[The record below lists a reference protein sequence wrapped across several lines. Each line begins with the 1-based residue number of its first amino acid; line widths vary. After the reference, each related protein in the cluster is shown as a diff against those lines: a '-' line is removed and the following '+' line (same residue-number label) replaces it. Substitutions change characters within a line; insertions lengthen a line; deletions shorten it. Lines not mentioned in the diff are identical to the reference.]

1 MYLLYVDES
10 GGDDANA
17 KDQYF
22 VLGAIA
28 AFERIPFHLSA
39 NVEEIQRQ
47 AFPSV
52 TEPIEFRASAMW
64 SGNGEP
70 WTSMARP
77 DRMNLMR
84 RIYQLLAQNS
94 KGVSLFGVALH
105 KSDFP
110 KSVPIQKTSE
120 ELAGH
125 FDAYLT
131 GLEIADPNHEKQ
143 RGLMIFDKSRHEK
156 TVQGLMTEYRT
167 TGARFGTI
175 KHLAEVPLF
184 SDSKITRMLQLAD
197 FIAYAIYRRY
207 ESQDAQFFDMLLP
220 RFHQQGGVVHGLM
233 HLDTNYRDCYCPA
246 CMSRRSSAAATA

>member
-17 KDQYF
+17 QDEYF
-22 VLGAIA
+22 VLGGLA
-28 AFERIPFHLSA
+28 AFERVPFHLSA
-39 NVEEIQRQ
+39 EVDEIQRQ
-47 AFPSV
+47 VFPSV
-52 TEPIEFRASAMW
+52 SDPIEFRASAMW

-70 WTSMARP
+70 WTSMPRT

-84 RIYQLLAQNS
+84 RIYRLLARET
-94 KGVSLFGVALH
+94 KGVALFGVALH
-105 KSDFP
+105 KPDF
-110 KSVPIQKTSE
+110 SRAVPIQRTSE

-125 FDAYLT
+125 FDGFLT
-131 GLEIADPNHEKQ
+131 GLELTDKNNEKQ

-156 TVQGLMTEYRT
+156 TVQGLMNQYRT

-197 FIAYAIYRRY
+197 LIAYAIYRRY
-207 ESQDAQFFDMLLP
+207 ESRDAQFFDMLLP
-220 RFHQQGGVVHGLM
+220 RFSQQGGVLHGLM
-233 HLDTNYRDCYCPA
+233 HLDSSYRECYCPA
-246 CMSRRSSAAATA
+246 CLSRRSSAVTG

>member
-1 MYLLYVDES
+1 MHLLYVDES

-22 VLGAIA
+22 VLGGIS
-28 AFERIPFHLSA
+28 AFERVPYHFCA
-39 NVEEIQRQ
+39 EVEEIQHQ
-47 AFPSV
+47 VFPTV
-52 TEPIEFRASAMW
+52 TDPIEFRASAIW

-70 WTSMARP
+70 WTSMPRT

-84 RIYQLLAQNS
+84 RIYRLLAR
-94 KGVSLFGVALH
+94 GTTGIALFGVALH
-105 KSDFP
+105 KADFP
-110 KSVPIQKTSE
+110 KAVPIQRTSE

-131 GLEIADPNHEKQ
+131 GLEIADNNNEKQ

-156 TVQGLMTEYRT
+156 TVQGLMNQYRT

-184 SDSKITRMLQLAD
+184 SDSKITRMLQMAD

-220 RFHQQGGVVHGLM
+220 RFHQQTGVIHGLM
-233 HLDTNYRDCYCPA
+233 HLDTNYRECYCPA
-246 CMSRRSSAAATA
+246 CLSRRSTAGMA